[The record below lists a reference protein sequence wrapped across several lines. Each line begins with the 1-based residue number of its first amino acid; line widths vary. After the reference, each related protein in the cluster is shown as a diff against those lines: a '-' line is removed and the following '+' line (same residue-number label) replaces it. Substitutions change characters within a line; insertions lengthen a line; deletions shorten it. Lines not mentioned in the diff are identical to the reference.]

1 MANVGFHAAPPRAIG
16 KHTGLATRAMRP
28 VAAWPFR
35 QVILPSVFIMATVLL
50 WHIAIQR
57 GGISP
62 NLLPRPEA
70 VAAMLWTNF
79 ALLIRQAVPTVAK
92 TGIAFVLAVG
102 CGVALG
108 SLVMLSRRLRQA
120 ILPYVLLFQFIPKV
134 AFGPLFVVWF
144 GSGPQS
150 SFAFAVF
157 FAFFPIL
164 VSTVTG
170 LNASDRNALRLCRSL
185 RASAWQTFRY
195 VRFPY
200 ALPHIF
206 AGMKVG
212 VTMTLIG
219 VIVGEFIS
227 AQAGLGYIILFS
239 ASSYETALLFAA
251 IALLCCIGIGLFGLV
266 HTLQYV
272 VLRGMD
278 AKLSTNEF

>member
-1 MANVGFHAAPPRAIG
+1 MANVGFHAAHARAIRKYSG
-16 KHTGLATRAMRP
+16 GTVRAKRP
-28 VAAWPFR
+28 LVAWPLR
-35 QVILPSVFIMATVLL
+35 QVILPSAFIAVTLLL
-50 WHIAIQR
+50 WHVAVLH

-62 NLLPRPEA
+62 TLLPRPEA
-70 VAAMLWTNF
+70 VAAVLWNNL
-79 ALLIRQAVPTVAK
+79 ALLMRHAMPTVAK
-92 TGIAFVLAVG
+92 TGLAFVLVVG
-102 CGVALG
+102 FGVALG
-108 SLVMLSRRLRQA
+108 SLIVLSRRLKQA

-170 LNASDRNALRLCRSL
+170 LNSADRNAIRLCKSL

-195 VRFPY
+195 VQFPY

-219 VIVGEFIS
+219 VVVGEFIS

-239 ASSYETALLFAA
+239 ASSYETPLLFAA
-251 IALLCCIGIGLFGLV
+251 IALLCCIGVGLFGLV
-266 HTLQYV
+266 HALQVV

>member
-1 MANVGFHAAPPRAIG
+1 MASA
-16 KHTGLATRAMRP
+16 GLDADRTRAGRKHAYDP
-28 VAAWPFR
+28 ASVKALLGTLPFR
-35 QVILPSVFIMATVLL
+35 QVILPSIFIVAALLL
-50 WHIAIQR
+50 WDIAIQQK
-57 GGISP
+57 GISP
-62 NLLPRPEA
+62 TLLPRPGA
-70 VAAMLWTNF
+70 VVTVLWKNL
-79 ALLIRQAVPTVAK
+79 APLMRQAMPTIGK
-92 TGIAFVLAVG
+92 TGLAFLLAVS

-108 SLVMLSRRLRQA
+108 SLMTLSRRLRQA
-120 ILPYVLLFQFIPKV
+120 IFPYVLLFQFIPKI

-144 GSGPQS
+144 GTGPQS

-157 FAFFPIL
+157 FALFPIL
-164 VSTVTG
+164 VSTTTG
-170 LNASDRNALRLCRSL
+170 LNAADGNAIRLCQSL
-185 RASAWQTFRY
+185 RSSPWQTFRR
-195 VRFPY
+195 VQFPY

-239 ASSYETALLFAA
+239 ASSNDTALLFAA
-251 IALLCCIGIGLFGLV
+251 ITLLCCIGVSLFGLV
-266 HTLQYV
+266 HLLQHV

>member
-1 MANVGFHAAPPRAIG
+1 MASAGFQATQTGALRKRAPAPAPAKPAFG
-16 KHTGLATRAMRP
+16 ML
-28 VAAWPFR
+28 PFR
-35 QVILPSVFIMATVLL
+35 RVILPSIFAIATLVL
-50 WHIAIQR
+50 WDIAIQQKV
-57 GGISP
+57 ISP
-62 NLLPRPEA
+62 TLLPRPGA
-70 VAAMLWTNF
+70 VGSVLWNNMMP
-79 ALLIRQAVPTVAK
+79 LMRQALPTIGK
-92 TGIAFVLAVG
+92 TGLAFLLAVG
-102 CGVALG
+102 FGVALG
-108 SLVMLSRRLRQA
+108 SLLMLSRRLRQA
-120 ILPYVLLFQFIPKV
+120 ILPYVLLFQFIPKI

-144 GSGPQS
+144 GTGPQS
-150 SFAFAVF
+150 SFAFALF

-164 VSTVTG
+164 LSTITG
-170 LNASDRNALRLCRSL
+170 LNAADGNAIRLCKSL
-185 RASAWQTFRY
+185 RASPWQTFRC

-239 ASSYETALLFAA
+239 ASASDTALLFAA
-251 IALLCCIGIGLFGLV
+251 IALLCCIGLGLFGLV
-266 HTLQYV
+266 HLLQHF